1 MGLTVM
7 TVGLVVGLAALLFA
21 LACCSAAG
29 RADAVHE
36 ETRRRQA
43 LGRGGQA

>member
-1 MGLTVM
+1 MLLT
-7 TVGLVVGLAALLFA
+7 A
-21 LACCSAAG
+21 LAVGGMVGMTAVAFAVACCAAAG

-43 LGRGGQA
+43 LARRAL